1 MDDDGER
8 FGGLNIKQLK
18 EELKR
23 RGASLFMSGRKKDLV
38 ERYV

>member
-23 RGASLFMSGRKKDLV
+23 RGASLSGRKKDLV